1 MILSRE
7 LTIAFM
13 GFAVAAFYSPGPNNI
28 MLLSSGLNYGFR
40 RTLPHI
46 AGITLGFSFLVL
58 VVGLG
63 MGAVFATYP
72 LLQTVLKYAGA
83 AYLAYL
89 AIAIATAE
97 PQRAGRSV
105 SGQPMTF
112 IGAALFQWI
121 NVKGWVI
128 VAGTIT
134 AYAAIA
140 PYPWNM
146 IVLALLSLLVGLTS
160 STIWAFFGTA
170 MQPIV
175 SSPRAVRIF
184 NVIMA
189 ILLAAS
195 LYPVLSEG

>member
-1 MILSRE
+1 MSRE

-13 GFAVAAFYSPGPNNI
+13 GFAVASFYTPGPNNI

-63 MGAVFATYP
+63 MGAVFASYP
-72 LLQTVLKYAGA
+72 LLQSVLKYLGA
-83 AYLAYL
+83 AYLLYL
-89 AIAIATAE
+89 AVVIALAKPAGAE
-97 PQRAGRSV
+97 KQESGR
-105 SGQPMTF
+105 PMTF
-112 IGAALFQWI
+112 MGAALFQWV

-160 STIWAFFGTA
+160 SSTWALFGSA

-184 NVIMA
+184 NVVMA
-189 ILLAAS
+189 LLLAAS
-195 LYPVLSEG
+195 IYPVLTEG

>member
-1 MILSRE
+1 VSRE

-13 GFAVAAFYSPGPNNI
+13 GFAVASFYTPGPNNI
-28 MLLSSGLNYGFR
+28 MLLSSGLNFGFR

-46 AGITLGFSFLVL
+46 AGITLGFAFMVL
-58 VVGLG
+58 IVGLG
-63 MGAVFATYP
+63 MGAVFATHP
-72 LLQTVLKYAGA
+72 LLQAILKYAGA
-83 AYLAYL
+83 AYLLYL
-89 AIAIATAE
+89 AIVIALAKPSGPE
-97 PQRAGRSV
+97 KRS

-112 IGAALFQWI
+112 LGAALFQWI
-121 NVKGWVI
+121 NAKGWVI

-146 IVLALLSLLVGLTS
+146 IILAALSLLVGLTS
-160 STIWAFFGTA
+160 STTWAFFGTA

-184 NVIMA
+184 NVAMA
-189 ILLAAS
+189 VLLLVS
-195 LYPVLSEG
+195 LYPVLTER